1 MDTNVQALKGLYAAL
16 GGEASDVAD
25 LQTSAEVIVA
35 LEAVAEAAA
44 TELPAV
50 KKVDEGKVLTVNGNG
65 KWSAKL
71 PESEI
76 DDSEAS
82 ETKTYSSSKIASLI
96 PANELPV
103 VTSADNGKLLGVSS
117 GAWSAVDDNVIVIPA
132 TLTYNSDNSQWSIA
146 PTQEATLKKCDDIY
160 NAIVANKVVRIYAKD
175 GNNGHVFDVLNYNT
189 SSRNFS
195 FREFDSAGSSLTF
208 RYFTLSGYAPS
219 NFSGVLTVKTIAFS
233 A

>member
-76 DDSEAS
+76 DDEEAS

-96 PANELPV
+96 PEDELPT
-103 VTSADNGKLLGVSS
+103 VTTSDNGK
-117 GAWSAVDDNVIVIPA
+117 I
-132 TLTYNSDNSQWSIA
+132 
-146 PTQEATLKKCDDIY
+146 
-160 NAIVANKVVRIYAKD
+160 
-175 GNNGHVFDVLNYNT
+175 
-189 SSRNFS
+189 
-195 FREFDSAGSSLTF
+195 
-208 RYFTLSGYAPS
+208 
-219 NFSGVLTVKTIAFS
+219 LTVKGGEWSKETPNSVYDSIVGSFSDGSYTVTFSNLTRSGAKTKNKENVGYYVTFS
-233 A
+233 ATGGDLSLIGDLFPTFNKSVGNAGALSFQNILLDSSDNVYLVIATVSEQDVVTVKAIKLN